1 MWLLFLCVFCVD
13 KRQQRRKR
21 WSDTGLSPQRDRKRV
36 ARASHQATRRSLGPR
51 GRILGTVWACS
62 SPTSRRSRSDR
73 AAGARE
79 AFPTSPG
86 RGLARL
92 CASQHVCH
100 QRRGEGRGWEKHP
113 RRVSPDAARGERE
126 RREREFLAPFFSGAR
141 FQAENK
147 RGQHTHPNFFWA
159 IRQYGSSSGYIRPV
173 WSPCAPGPRT
183 LCSRRARRRPWRRPR
198 PSSSS
203 GLSARRRPESP
214 PGRRSPRRGGARIA
228 RQQRPRGHARP
239 WPFVR
244 NVTVQAAGQLT
255 RSQPRRSLPQFAVRS
270 PPSELD
276 GRKRRLGRTPM
287 TVWSPLPPH
296 LLAKAAG
303 VRDRN
308 SILQAFFRFRLAPFS
323 RILKKFPQSFP
334 SFQVS
339 RAFRCGG
346 RGTYSCRATT
356 STKGGRDDHRIAS

>member
-1 MWLLFLCVFCVD
+1 MRPCWRSTGGFSHVPGQGPCSAVCIAARLSS
-13 KRQQRRKR
+13 KERRR
-21 WSDTGLSPQRDRKRV
+21 ERMGETPAAGQ
-36 ARASHQATRRSLGPR
+36 
-51 GRILGTVWACS
+51 
-62 SPTSRRSRSDR
+62 SRR
-73 AAGARE
+73 GAR
-79 AFPTSPG
+79 
-86 RGLARL
+86 RAR
-92 CASQHVCH
+92 
-100 QRRGEGRGWEKHP
+100 EE
-113 RRVSPDAARGERE
+113 
-126 RREREFLAPFFSGAR
+126 REREFLAPFFSGAR
-141 FQAENK
+141 FTAENK
-147 RGQHTHPNFFWA
+147 RGQQTHPNFFWA
-159 IRQYGSSSGYIRPV
+159 IRQYGSSSGYTRPW
-173 WSPCAPGPRT
+173 WSPCAPRPRT

-214 PGRRSPRRGGARIA
+214 PGRRSPRRGAARIA
-228 RQQRPRGHARP
+228 RQQRHARP